1 MLTIAEYMD
10 GRRTERKDV
19 RLPCERD
26 QVAAT
31 LEPSRPIIDCLPSRL
46 EAPLVPRRCLGSG
59 SHGRPRAS
67 AQIANQQRIGKLP
80 KHPYDNVVSA
90 NKQADKGQWD
100 CAHSSCTR
108 EVPPR
113 FGLSPIRH
121 TAPAKK

>member
-46 EAPLVPRRCLGSG
+46 EAPFG
-59 SHGRPRAS
+59 AS
-67 AQIANQQRIGKLP
+67 ALP
-80 KHPYDNVVSA
+80 VIWLA
-90 NKQADKGQWD
+90 
-100 CAHSSCTR
+100 R
-108 EVPPR
+108 
-113 FGLSPIRH
+113 
-121 TAPAKK
+121 PAQS

>member
-59 SHGRPRAS
+59 THGRPRAS
-67 AQIANQQRIGKLP
+67 AKNRKSTANWKAA
-80 KHPYDNVVSA
+80 K
-90 NKQADKGQWD
+90 
-100 CAHSSCTR
+100 
-108 EVPPR
+108 
-113 FGLSPIRH
+113 
-121 TAPAKK
+121 APV

>member
-46 EAPLVPRRCLGSG
+46 QAHWCLGAAWDLA
-59 SHGRPRAS
+59 RTAAPELAPK
-67 AQIANQQRIGKLP
+67 IANQQRIGKLP

>member
-46 EAPLVPRRCLGSG
+46 QAHWCLGAAWDLALTAAPELAPKS
-59 SHGRPRAS
+59 
-67 AQIANQQRIGKLP
+67 QINSELE
-80 KHPYDNVVSA
+80 
-90 NKQADKGQWD
+90 
-100 CAHSSCTR
+100 SCQSTR
-108 EVPPR
+108 MTT
-113 FGLSPIRH
+113 S
-121 TAPAKK
+121 